1 MTRNNLIYQK
11 TKAEFIT
18 KLLTL
23 KNKILLISTENY
35 LNMKI
40 YKTKKHKSKNFM
52 F

>member
-1 MTRNNLIYQK
+1 MIHNLTYQK
-11 TKAEFIT
+11 IKVESIT

-23 KNKILLISTENY
+23 KNKILSISTENY
-35 LNMKI
+35 LSTKI